1 MKSKWEKVSLLK
13 DTLTHTHTH
22 TPLGPVFL
30 HLNSVQLAERDRRR
44 KIRRSLV
51 IVLRLKITFLSDGH
65 RECVRPLHVIL
76 ISDIWRSLAV
86 ITLKAHRRESALFKD
101 RQYLALH
108 PLNIKISQMIRRNAE
123 LHGVKAQFYSQRE
136 INTSNKTFLISQ
148 LFLLDNNITDLTN
161 MPKSYY
167 TPKSKERTLVF

>member
-1 MKSKWEKVSLLK
+1 MRESVPAEGH
-13 DTLTHTHTH
+13 THTHTHTH
-22 TPLGPVFL
+22 TPLEPVFL

-101 RQYLALH
+101 GQYLALH
-108 PLNIKISQMIRRNAE
+108 PLNIKISQMIQRNAE
-123 LHGVKAQFYSQRE
+123 LHGVKSTILKPAE

-167 TPKSKERTLVF
+167 TPKPKERTLVF